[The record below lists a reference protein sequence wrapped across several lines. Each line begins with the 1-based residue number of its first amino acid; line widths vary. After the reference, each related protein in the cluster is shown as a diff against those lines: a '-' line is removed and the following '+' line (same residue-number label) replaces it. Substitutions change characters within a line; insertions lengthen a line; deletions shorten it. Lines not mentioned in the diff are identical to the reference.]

1 MLSET
6 TSMPPIAANMQSRL
20 TFSSGSMLLVSQP

>member
-6 TSMPPIAANMQSRL
+6 TTIPPIAANMHSRF
-20 TFSSGSMLLVSQP
+20 TFSSGSIVLVSHP